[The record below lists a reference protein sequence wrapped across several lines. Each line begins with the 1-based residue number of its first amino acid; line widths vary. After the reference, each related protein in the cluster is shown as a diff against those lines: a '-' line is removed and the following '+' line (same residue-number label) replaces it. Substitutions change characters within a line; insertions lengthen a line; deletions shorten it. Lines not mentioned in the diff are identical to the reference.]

1 MERLT
6 PIAAI
11 AAASMLLVGCLEGKG
26 LAKKQDPW
34 ATPKGDARVDCAE
47 FKALQ
52 DRWSSAHKRAH
63 KEQRKAHAKYVLI
76 LENSGFKAA
85 EDWRRSGDN
94 PEIAAKA
101 VRDKLYK
108 QLDIAKIN
116 VAKHM
121 GYSEQRLQEM
131 WGWRI
136 GDGPQFQANVGSK
149 KLSQEVIF
157 DMGLPWAEIRSFCKK
172 L

>member
-47 FKALQ
+47 FIAL
-52 DRWSSAHKRAH
+52 DARFYSARKRAK
-63 KEQRKAHAKYVLI
+63 KEHRKAHAKYVLI

-121 GYSEQRLQEM
+121 GYSKQRLQEM
-131 WGWRI
+131 WEWRV
-136 GDGPQFQANVGSK
+136 GDGPQFKANVRSK
-149 KLSQEVIF
+149 KLSQEVIA
-157 DMGLPWAEIRSFCKK
+157 DMGFPWTEIRSFCKK